1 MRIAIISDLTKF
13 NWAGCEELWTVLAES
28 ALAAGH
34 EVAVFI
40 NRENIPPEK
49 MRPLLGVG
57 LKLHFPGY
65 GARAVER
72 ARTRL
77 SWKFAGIIAPLFQAF
92 SALNKFAPD
101 IVFISNGDAVPSP
114 EFLGELERSRALAWP
129 YVLICH
135 NSHLFGRPME
145 MAMRD
150 AAVRYY
156 QGARCVLFVA
166 ERTRMETEHLLATA
180 LARVRIVR
188 NPVNLTLTSEVAMP
202 AGPTVRIASVGRLAI
217 QSKGQD
223 ILLAALGS
231 PELRSRDWQLSFY
244 GTGPHVERLQ
254 LLAQHYQIAGK
265 VAFKGYANDIRA
277 VWADNHLL
285 AMPSRNESA
294 PLALVEAMLC
304 GRPSVVNDVGGITEW
319 VSEPE
324 TAFVSPGLRVGSF
337 RAALE
342 RAWLARAEWPAM
354 GLRARE
360 RALQLLDPDP
370 GGTLLSILIDVDAER
385 RSGIQ
390 TESRKANPA

>member
-1 MRIAIISDLTKF
+1 
-13 NWAGCEELWTVLAES
+13 
-28 ALAAGH
+28 
-34 EVAVFI
+34 
-40 NRENIPPEK
+40 
-49 MRPLLGVG
+49 
-57 LKLHFPGY
+57 
-65 GARAVER
+65 
-72 ARTRL
+72 
-77 SWKFAGIIAPLFQAF
+77 
-92 SALNKFAPD
+92 
-101 IVFISNGDAVPSP
+101 
-114 EFLGELERSRALAWP
+114 LERSRALAWP